1 MCYDP
6 AESKDNRYKTRPIMQ
21 GVTNTRRMIVPQPR
35 HSYVC
40 HLYTA
45 LPLPFPLSRHAI
57 IASKSLA
64 ILGKSNL
71 DIKGGRV
78 CSSSPL
84 PTKLAMHI
92 QDKINL
98 ISINAKII
106 ITYDR
111 FTGSETI
118 WRQ

>member
-1 MCYDP
+1 
-6 AESKDNRYKTRPIMQ
+6 
-21 GVTNTRRMIVPQPR
+21 
-35 HSYVC
+35 
-40 HLYTA
+40 
-45 LPLPFPLSRHAI
+45 
-57 IASKSLA
+57 
-64 ILGKSNL
+64 L

-98 ISINAKII
+98 SSINAKII

-111 FTGSETI
+111 FTGSETT
-118 WRQ
+118 WRQYKFRYL